1 MELKYSSKD
10 VCKLVDIFYNLSREI
25 KDNDK
30 LAVEIE
36 KLTQYPI
43 NVINEFL
50 ICVSNLTE
58 TQIKE
63 KYMGVVGYITM
74 RLNFPNFSNVS

>member
-10 VCKLVDIFYNLSREI
+10 VYKLVDIFYELSREI
-25 KDNDK
+25 NDNNK

-36 KLTQYPI
+36 KLTKYPT

-50 ICVSNLTE
+50 TCVGILTE
-58 TQIKE
+58 KQIKE
-63 KYMGVVGYITM
+63 SYMGVVGYIAI
-74 RLNFPNFSNVS
+74 RLNLVENN

>member
-10 VCKLVDIFYNLSREI
+10 VCKLVDIFYELSRGI
-25 KDNDK
+25 KDNNK

-50 ICVSNLTE
+50 TCVSILNE
-58 TQIKE
+58 KQIKE
-63 KYMGVVGYITM
+63 SYMGVVGYIAI
-74 RLNFPNFSNVS
+74 RLNFVEDK

>member
-10 VCKLVDIFYNLSREI
+10 VCKLIDIFYNLSREI
-25 KDNDK
+25 KDTDK

-43 NVINEFL
+43 NVINVFL
-50 ICVSNLTE
+50 NCVSNLTE

-63 KYMGVVGYITM
+63 NYMGVIGYITM
-74 RLNFPNFSNVS
+74 RLNFVE

>member
-10 VCKLVDIFYNLSREI
+10 VFKLVDIFYELSREI
-25 KDNDK
+25 NDNNK

-36 KLTQYPI
+36 KLTQYPT

-50 ICVSNLTE
+50 TCVSILNE
-58 TQIKE
+58 KQIKE
-63 KYMGVVGYITM
+63 SYMGVVGYIAI
-74 RLNFPNFSNVS
+74 RLNFVENS